1 MKYKN
6 LSLTAALAVGV
17 FFLSGCAQSVEDEFA
32 FGSSRISCAN
42 QTVTVELPFP
52 LGVNG
57 AMAEAAPR
65 NVSTV
70 NAEGRNAYMQVLVM
84 GDAGETDIRAA
95 AAKADAGLRGSQAV
109 SNLKSSAD
117 TVMIDGAEAVRLT
130 YSFTDTERGRSA
142 PLTIQEYIF
151 AKDGVLW
158 RVIYQYRSDNET
170 GRALGERVAGKIR
183 FGAHF

>member
-1 MKYKN
+1 
-6 LSLTAALAVGV
+6 
-17 FFLSGCAQSVEDEFA
+17 
-32 FGSSRISCAN
+32 
-42 QTVTVELPFP
+42 
-52 LGVNG
+52 
-57 AMAEAAPR
+57 
-65 NVSTV
+65 
-70 NAEGRNAYMQVLVM
+70 M

-117 TVMIDGAEAVRLT
+117 TVTIDGTEAVRLT

-151 AKDGVLW
+151 AKDDVLW

-183 FGAHF
+183 YGAHF

>member
-6 LSLTAALAVGV
+6 FSLAAALAVGV
-17 FFLSGCAQSVEDEFA
+17 FFFAGCSQSIDDEFA
-32 FGSSRISCAN
+32 FGSGRVSCAS
-42 QTVTVELPFP
+42 QTVTLELPFP

-65 NVSTV
+65 QVSTV
-70 NAEGRNAYMQVLVM
+70 SAEGRNAYLQVLVM
-84 GDAGETDIRAA
+84 GDAGEADIRAE
-95 AAKADAGLRGSQAV
+95 AAKADASMRQSQAV
-109 SNLKSSAD
+109 SKLTSTAE
-117 TVMIDGAEAVRLT
+117 TVTVDGAEAMKLT
-130 YSFTDTERGRSA
+130 YSFVDTERGRSA

-151 AKDGVLW
+151 VRDGVLW
-158 RVIYQYRSDNET
+158 RVIYQYRTDSET

>member
-1 MKYKN
+1 MKYRN
-6 LSLTAALAVGV
+6 ISLTVALAVGV
-17 FFLSGCAQSVEDEFA
+17 LFSAGCGQSVEDEFA
-32 FGSSRISCAN
+32 FGSSRVSCGGK
-42 QTVTVELPFP
+42 TVTLELPFP

-57 AMAEAAPR
+57 VMAEAAPR
-65 NVSTV
+65 QISTV
-70 NAEGRNAYMQVLVM
+70 NAEGRNAYLQVLVM

-95 AAKADAGLRGSQAV
+95 AVKADAGLRGSQAV

-117 TVMIDGAEAVRLT
+117 TVTIDGTEAVRLT

-151 AKDGVLW
+151 AKDDVLW

-183 FGAHF
+183 YGAHF